1 VIALALFAAGS
12 LVGAVIAW
20 AIVSGRA
27 AEQVLTLQVENAL
40 LQDRIAHTAKPAEAL
55 GGAA

>member
-12 LVGAVIAW
+12 LVGIIIGYGIA
-20 AIVSGRA
+20 SGRA

-40 LQDRIAHTAKPAEAL
+40 LQDRTARTAEPAEYL
-55 GGAA
+55 GGVA